1 MKKRKLA
8 KSFLAAL
15 LLIITVFGVSVSAGF
30 GSGVAV
36 VAAETKIIKT
46 GLCGQKIV
54 FSDLDFKQG
63 LAIADFEK
71 IEIKSIPLS
80 TEGTLLL
87 AGRRVKE
94 GTIIKRKN
102 LGALVFVPASKDVA
116 ECKFSFTTEDFAEGA
131 EVDFIIKFTD
141 KVNYAPEIDEAISAS
156 VSTQREISY
165 FGQMSASDREGDAI
179 EYMVVSYPKSGS
191 LRVIDTATGEYIYTP
206 YEEYTGSDSFSY
218 VARDEW
224 GNFSKLCK
232 VKVEV
237 GERMSEVVYLDMIEN
252 PAYNAAVALTAMG
265 VTDGKL
271 IGDGSYFMP
280 ETKLTREEFLAMAMK
295 CAGIKGVNSTSKS
308 YFDDNDEISA
318 PLLPYVK
325 AAARLGIVTGE
336 FTDGKLLMRPKDIIT
351 KAEAGMIIA
360 KLVDTKE
367 ASQAL
372 EFSDGDTIPVWARDE
387 IYALTAMGILSY
399 EGDTIEGNREI
410 TKALA
415 VEYLYNMVKQGDF

>member
-1 MKKRKLA
+1 MNKRKITQG
-8 KSFLAAL
+8 FIAAL
-15 LLIITVFGVSVSAGF
+15 LLFGTVFGVSASAGF

-36 VAAETKIIKT
+36 VAAEKNIIKT
-46 GLCGQKIV
+46 GIRGQKIV

-80 TEGTLLL
+80 SEGTLLL

-102 LGALVFVPASKDVA
+102 LGALVFIPASKDVA

-156 VSTQREISY
+156 VTTQREISY
-165 FGQMSASDREGDAI
+165 FGQMSASDKEGDGI
-179 EYMVVSYPKSGS
+179 DYMVVSYPKSGA

-206 YEEYTGSDSFSY
+206 EEAFTGTDSFSY

-237 GERMSEVVYLDMIEN
+237 GERKSEVVYLDMIDN
-252 PAYNAAVALTAMG
+252 PAYNAAVTLTAMG
-265 VTDGKL
+265 VTDGEV
-271 IGDGSYFMP
+271 IGDGAYFMP
-280 ETKLTREEFLAMAMK
+280 ETKLTREQFLGMAMK
-295 CAGIKGVNSTSKS
+295 CAGIKGDGGTSQS

-336 FTDGKLLMRPKDIIT
+336 FTNGELLMRPKDIIT

-360 KLVDTKE
+360 KLVDVKD
-367 ASQAL
+367 ASLDL
-372 EFSDGDTIPVWARDE
+372 EFSDGDTVPVWARDE
-387 IYALTAMGILSY
+387 IYALSAMGILPY
-399 EGDTIEGNREI
+399 DGNTIEGKCEV

-415 VEYLYNMVKQGDF
+415 VQYLYNMLKFC